1 MISVGG
7 FEIWGKYCLFFETG
21 CMELISS
28 GFIIVYLCIL
38 QIFMEVF
45 GIIADKPQ
53 VGRSKIFRI

>member
-38 QIFMEVF
+38 
-45 GIIADKPQ
+45 
-53 VGRSKIFRI
+53 

>member
-28 GFIIVYLCIL
+28 GFIIDFYGGVWYH
-38 QIFMEVF
+38 
-45 GIIADKPQ
+45 
-53 VGRSKIFRI
+53 S